1 MASILPLRIT
11 TMGFPEVKALFSSSS
26 RNGSSTEAH
35 GLLPEPM
42 FLRALRLERKRAE
55 RSRKLFVLM
64 VLDLATPPQKRDAKN
79 PLSRAV
85 PAILSSIRE
94 TDIAGS
100 HQDQPALGVIFAE
113 LGPADKKTI
122 LEALRGKV

>member
-1 MASILPLRIT
+1 MASILPQRIT
-11 TMGFPEVKALFSSSS
+11 TTMGLPEVKALFSSSS

-64 VLDLATPPQKRDAKN
+64 VLDLTTPPRNGDAKN
-79 PLSRAV
+79 PLNPTV
-85 PAILSSIRE
+85 PAILSSIE
-94 TDIAGS
+94 PPHTAGG
-100 HQDQPALGVIFAE
+100 HQDHAAPSETFAE
-113 LGPADKKTI
+113 SGA
-122 LEALRGKV
+122 AAR

>member
-1 MASILPLRIT
+1 MASILPQRIT
-11 TMGFPEVKALFSSSS
+11 TTMGLPEVKALFSSSS

-42 FLRALRLERKRAE
+42 FLRALRLKRKRAE

-79 PLSRAV
+79 HLTRAL
-85 PAILSSIRE
+85 PATLSSIRA
-94 TDIAGS
+94 TDIDPW
-100 HQDQPALGVIFAE
+100 HQDQAARVVTSAE
-113 LGPADKKTI
+113 P
-122 LEALRGKV
+122 